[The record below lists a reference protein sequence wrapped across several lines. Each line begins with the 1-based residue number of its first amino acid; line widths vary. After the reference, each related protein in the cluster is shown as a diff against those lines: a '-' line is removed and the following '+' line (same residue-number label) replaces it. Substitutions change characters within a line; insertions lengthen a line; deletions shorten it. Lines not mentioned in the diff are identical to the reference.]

1 MEPLSITRIAH
12 IRPTPPTDRWLVEG
26 LWAWPAVGF
35 IGGTPKASKT
45 WLALE
50 LAVAVASGRP
60 CLGCPV
66 PLKTPSS
73 VPALSTTFNTKVKPL
88 EPLL

>member
-66 PLKTPSS
+66 PLKTPRPAPASS
-73 VPALSTTFNTKVKPL
+73 TDSIGTTWPL